1 MTKTVRRLVLAL
13 ALLGVAYAGIRWGPT
28 ALPSLQAFLGPEGAE
43 EVEGEAPPSPELAE
57 ATLDRFERFRGGQA
71 GDRLA
76 LGSTE
81 LTSVVRYSV
90 PGLVP
95 AGIGEPE
102 VRLRDGR
109 VHVAAEV
116 AVADFPRLP
125 SLEQVVGFLP
135 DTLLVDMRGSLVPL
149 DQGHLSL
156 VVDRIRAARIPV
168 PGRMIGGVLD
178 GLRGGRGTD
187 GSSDNALPVPLPDG
201 LDSVFVQRDS
211 LVLISERARGN

>member
-13 ALLGVAYAGIRWGPT
+13 ALLGVAYAGFRWGPA
-28 ALPSLQAFLGPEGAE
+28 ALPSLQGFLGL
-43 EVEGEAPPSPELAE
+43 EGEVPPSPELAE

-116 AVADFPRLP
+116 AVAAFPRLP

-149 DQGHLSL
+149 
-156 VVDRIRAARIPV
+156 V
-168 PGRMIGGVLD
+168 PGRMVGGVLD

-187 GSSDNALPVPLPDG
+187 GSPDNALPVPLPDG

-211 LVLISERARGN
+211 LVLISERARGG